1 MQRVTMS
8 PPWQIFYSKIK
19 AMFGNDSEIHLFY
32 DGDEQSIKFHVD
44 NPKKAAALECIL
56 PESKEF
62 GDVHI
67 NIAII
72 PSNMDQYNKIISKTF
87 DQADWQIYEDA
98 FKGNPAFSK
107 VMYFETLY
115 VTYVIFKKEV
125 VQFYSDNMSD
135 INGLTSTLYEN
146 IARDIL
152 KDTPGIFFCTTNQN
166 MLWSGQIA
174 FGA

>member
-1 MQRVTMS
+1 MQRVKMS

-19 AMFGNDSEIHLFY
+19 VMFWNDPEISLFY
-32 DGDEQSIKFHVD
+32 DEDEQSIKFHVD

-67 NIAII
+67 NISII
-72 PSNMDQYNKIISKTF
+72 PSNMDQYNKIISRTF
-87 DQADWQIYEDA
+87 DQADWEIYEDA
-98 FKGNPAFSK
+98 FKGNPAFYK
-107 VMYFETLY
+107 VRYFETLY

-125 VQFYSDNMSD
+125 VQFFSDDMSD

-152 KDTPGIFFCTTNQN
+152 KDTAGVFFCTEHKDDDSWVFK
-166 MLWSGQIA
+166 L
-174 FGA
+174 